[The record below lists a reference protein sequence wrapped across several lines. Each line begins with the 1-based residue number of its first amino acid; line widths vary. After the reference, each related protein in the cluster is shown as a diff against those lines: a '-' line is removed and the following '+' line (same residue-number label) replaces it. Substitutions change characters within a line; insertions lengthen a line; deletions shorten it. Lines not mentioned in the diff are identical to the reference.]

1 MDQLVSQLIPT
12 QRIGND
18 GFNWWVGQIEGTA
31 TDETNNKGG
40 YRFKVRI
47 VGDHPGKKE
56 LLDTADLP
64 WATVMMPVTVPFIPG
79 NSGGAH
85 PQLEIGCWVIG
96 FYMDTE
102 KQKPIIMGSIGQTPG
117 ATKVFS
123 ERTPDTPPFTTAI
136 GQINEKA
143 DGPPIQ
149 KDESGKSTGKNTATG
164 GLPDGS
170 VDGDGNSRVNVPPK
184 KAAPLKNKTA
194 QAEDW
199 CQSKAEKCDNED
211 MSSQL
216 TGIMGEFLA
225 AVQNNGGNIG
235 TYVVNEA
242 TGQLQN
248 GIGIARSYVNK
259 AMMVVSEFVA
269 RVKGFIIEKLKAA
282 VNDLIKALLRPSEDG
297 NSLTPVTEFFNNILA
312 NLGCSMADLGD
323 RLAKFLTD
331 ILMSYVQQIYKSV
344 ACQVDALV
352 NGIMS
357 KINSLMND
365 LLGQILGPLSDIL
378 GAIAGPLNILGGA
391 INFVLNLLGISCSG
405 PDRTCSKYK
414 QVCTNGGQEL
424 EKEGDFLDRLLSDI
438 DNLFPATGADYTQ
451 YVCGDAYKGNS
462 LKFTTVGF
470 TGGVPKGGTSGN
482 DSTGGGN
489 GGGGGG
495 GGPDKELEDQDPGND
510 GVKQTERITYNTKDI
525 RVTEGNIAKFTIT
538 RKGYTSVSSS
548 VKYKTLK
555 YSGKATEGQD
565 YLPVNGIL
573 GFAPG
578 ETEKTIEVQT
588 LFDAEREQD
597 EDFKVIIRK
606 NTPAKGSP
614 VQTRFIKSLAVGT
627 ITERNVI
634 EPSDPYIGSPT
645 DPTYDIPDVFPP
657 SVTDPTDD
665 DGDGDTT
672 GPDIYDPDTSLDDD
686 GGGIFKTV
694 SVVADRETCPEGEF
708 IVYTITTTNYVNG
721 EILYYTLSG
730 NGITSDDIIGGNL
743 VGNVV
748 VNDNKSKITV
758 GIEDDGVVEDAEVL
772 RLTINGTGAFD
783 DVVIITADDIID
795 DGDGDGPGT
804 DTGTFVPPTVVVEE
818 VITDDTGGIIDIPVS
833 NPGSPWA
840 EPPYVFIT
848 GEGIGAT
855 ATALLDRDG
864 FLTEIRVKSNGFG
877 YKKNLADDNGKR
889 CIIDALTLIRPGID
903 YKEPPTIYI
912 NGRDDVAE
920 AIINEDGFVIGAR
933 ITDRITT
940 YKQYPEIIVV
950 GGGGYGAKLLPS
962 LACLDT
968 DALSKIGSTKIGT
981 GRYVDCP

>member
-1 MDQLVSQLIPT
+1 
-12 QRIGND
+12 
-18 GFNWWVGQIEGTA
+18 
-31 TDETNNKGG
+31 
-40 YRFKVRI
+40 
-47 VGDHPGKKE
+47 
-56 LLDTADLP
+56 
-64 WATVMMPVTVPFIPG
+64 
-79 NSGGAH
+79 
-85 PQLEIGCWVIG
+85 
-96 FYMDTE
+96 
-102 KQKPIIMGSIGQTPG
+102 
-117 ATKVFS
+117 
-123 ERTPDTPPFTTAI
+123 
-136 GQINEKA
+136 
-143 DGPPIQ
+143 
-149 KDESGKSTGKNTATG
+149 
-164 GLPDGS
+164 
-170 VDGDGNSRVNVPPK
+170 
-184 KAAPLKNKTA
+184 
-194 QAEDW
+194 
-199 CQSKAEKCDNED
+199 
-211 MSSQL
+211 
-216 TGIMGEFLA
+216 
-225 AVQNNGGNIG
+225 
-235 TYVVNEA
+235 
-242 TGQLQN
+242 
-248 GIGIARSYVNK
+248 
-259 AMMVVSEFVA
+259 
-269 RVKGFIIEKLKAA
+269 
-282 VNDLIKALLRPSEDG
+282 
-297 NSLTPVTEFFNNILA
+297 
-312 NLGCSMADLGD
+312 
-323 RLAKFLTD
+323 
-331 ILMSYVQQIYKSV
+331 MSYVQQIYKSV
-344 ACQVDALV
+344 ACQIDALV

-365 LLGQILGPLSDIL
+365 LLSQILGPLSDIL

-414 QVCTNGGQEL
+414 QVCTNGGQE
-424 EKEGDFLDRLLSDI
+424 EDKEGDFLDQLLSDI

-451 YVCGDAYKGNS
+451 YVCDDAYKGNS

-482 DSTGGGN
+482 DSTGGGTR
-489 GGGGGG
+489 
-495 GGPDKELEDQDPGND
+495 PDKVLEDQDPDND

-525 RVTEGNIAKFTIT
+525 RVTEGDIAKFTIT
-538 RKGYTSVSSS
+538 RKGFISVSSS

-555 YSGKATEGQD
+555 FSGKATEGKD

-588 LFDAEREQD
+588 LVDAEREQD
-597 EDFKVIIRK
+597 EDFKLIIRK

-614 VQTRFIKSLAVGT
+614 IQTRFIKSLATGT

-645 DPTYDIPDVFPP
+645 DPTSDIPDVFPP

-672 GPDIYDPDTSLDDD
+672 GPDIYDPDTSPTDD
-686 GGGIFKTV
+686 GGGIFRTV

-772 RLTINGTGAFD
+772 RLTINGTGAFA
-783 DVVIITADDIID
+783 DVVIITADDLVD
-795 DGDGDGPGT
+795 DGDGEGPGT
-804 DTGTFVPPTVVVEE
+804 DTGTFVPPTIVIED
-818 VITDDTGGIIDIPVS
+818 VITDETGGIIDIPVS

-855 ATALLDRDG
+855 ATALLDRNG
-864 FLTEIRVKSNGFG
+864 FLTEIRIKSNGFG

-940 YKQYPEIIVV
+940 YKEYPEIIVV

-968 DALSKIGSTKIGT
+968 DALSRIGSTKIGT